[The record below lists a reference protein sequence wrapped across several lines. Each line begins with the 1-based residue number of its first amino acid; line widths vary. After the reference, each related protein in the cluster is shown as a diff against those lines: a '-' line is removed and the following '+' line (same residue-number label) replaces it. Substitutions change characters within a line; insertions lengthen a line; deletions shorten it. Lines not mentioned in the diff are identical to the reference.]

1 MDTLELQEWVAKQ
14 RQYAANILLCC
25 SIIRSTNSEK
35 NIAIEKIKN
44 ASHEILD
51 QLEVLEK

>member
-25 SIIRSTNSEK
+25 SIIYSTNSEK